1 MKEEDKTKLLKE
13 LLELY
18 EDVVQE
24 ACSQMPTN
32 SDNMLM
38 LLILLQ
44 LTRIADTH
52 EKFYQIIKDIARR
65 PA

>member
-1 MKEEDKTKLLKE
+1 MNQSDTEKMLKE
-13 LLELY
+13 LLDLY
-18 EDVVQE
+18 EDIRLGNQIPANTDIV
-24 ACSQMPTN
+24 MF
-32 SDNMLM
+32 
-38 LLILLQ
+38 LILLQ